1 MENLRGRSGI
11 CGEKGLT
18 AQAGRAASMEALA
31 RAADALFVAVW
42 ATARVV
48 VDAMVM
54 GNKVV
59 KRILKFGS

>member
-1 MENLRGRSGI
+1 
-11 CGEKGLT
+11 
-18 AQAGRAASMEALA
+18 MEAPA

-54 GNKVV
+54 GSKVV